1 MIAEPGERLLTDWN
15 QSSLT
20 DLNHSVLA
28 ARRKKKERGDSTIVA
43 ALKKMLSK
51 APGDAAA
58 EISNDLAE
66 IEKIG
71 EDNEASAEGKEGK
84 TKPEQ
89 MTPQELHRRLWK
101 ILSLRDK
108 GE

>member
-1 MIAEPGERLLTDWN
+1 MGRLLKTTI

-20 DLNHSVLA
+20 DLNHNILA
-28 ARRKKKERGDSTIVA
+28 ARQKKKEQGKSAIAA

-58 EISNDLAE
+58 AISNDLDE

-71 EDNEASAEGKEGK
+71 EDNEACAQGEEGK

-89 MTPQELHRRLWK
+89 MTPQELYRRLWK

>member
-1 MIAEPGERLLTDWN
+1 
-15 QSSLT
+15 
-20 DLNHSVLA
+20 
-28 ARRKKKERGDSTIVA
+28 VA

-51 APGDAAA
+51 APGGTAA
-58 EISNDLAE
+58 EISNDLDE
-66 IEKIG
+66 IEEIG
-71 EDNEASAEGKEGK
+71 EDNHASAAGEEGK

-108 GE
+108 SE

>member
-1 MIAEPGERLLTDWN
+1 
-15 QSSLT
+15 
-20 DLNHSVLA
+20 
-28 ARRKKKERGDSTIVA
+28 
-43 ALKKMLSK
+43 MLSK
-51 APGDAAA
+51 TPGDTAA

-71 EDNEASAEGKEGK
+71 EDNEASAAGEEGK

>member
-1 MIAEPGERLLTDWN
+1 M
-15 QSSLT
+15 
-20 DLNHSVLA
+20 LA
-28 ARRKKKERGDSTIVA
+28 ARRRRKAQGKSAIAA

-51 APGDAAA
+51 APGDTAA
-58 EISNDLAE
+58 EISNDLNE

-71 EDNEASAEGKEGK
+71 DDNEAGAQGEEGKQ
-84 TKPEQ
+84 KPEQ

-108 GE
+108 SK

>member
-1 MIAEPGERLLTDWN
+1 M
-15 QSSLT
+15 
-20 DLNHSVLA
+20 
-28 ARRKKKERGDSTIVA
+28 A

-51 APGDAAA
+51 APGETTA
-58 EISNDLAE
+58 EISNDLDE

-71 EDNEASAEGKEGK
+71 EDNQASAEGKEGK

-101 ILSLRDK
+101 ILTLRDK
-108 GE
+108 SK

>member
-1 MIAEPGERLLTDWN
+1 
-15 QSSLT
+15 
-20 DLNHSVLA
+20 
-28 ARRKKKERGDSTIVA
+28 
-43 ALKKMLSK
+43 MLSK
-51 APGDAAA
+51 APGDTAA

-71 EDNEASAEGKEGK
+71 EDNEGSAVGGEGK

>member
-1 MIAEPGERLLTDWN
+1 
-15 QSSLT
+15 
-20 DLNHSVLA
+20 
-28 ARRKKKERGDSTIVA
+28 
-43 ALKKMLSK
+43 MLSK
-51 APGDAAA
+51 APGNTAT

-71 EDNEASAEGKEGK
+71 EDNEASMEGGEGT

>member
-1 MIAEPGERLLTDWN
+1 M
-15 QSSLT
+15 
-20 DLNHSVLA
+20 
-28 ARRKKKERGDSTIVA
+28 A

-58 EISNDLAE
+58 EISNDLDE

-84 TKPEQ
+84 AKPEQ

-108 GE
+108 SE

>member
-1 MIAEPGERLLTDWN
+1 
-15 QSSLT
+15 
-20 DLNHSVLA
+20 LA
-28 ARRKKKERGDSTIVA
+28 ARRKKKEQGSSTIVA
-43 ALKKMLSK
+43 TLKKMLSK
-51 APGDAAA
+51 APGSTAS
-58 EISNDLAE
+58 EISNDLDE

-71 EDNEASAEGKEGK
+71 EDNHASAEGKEGE

>member
-1 MIAEPGERLLTDWN
+1 
-15 QSSLT
+15 
-20 DLNHSVLA
+20 
-28 ARRKKKERGDSTIVA
+28 
-43 ALKKMLSK
+43 MLSK
-51 APGDAAA
+51 ALGNAAA
-58 EISNDLAE
+58 EISGDLDE

-71 EDNEASAEGKEGK
+71 EDNEASAQGEEGK

-108 GE
+108 SEPHIADRMLTH

>member
-1 MIAEPGERLLTDWN
+1 M
-15 QSSLT
+15 
-20 DLNHSVLA
+20 A
-28 ARRKKKERGDSTIVA
+28 ARRKKKEQGKSTIVA

-51 APGDAAA
+51 APGDSAA
-58 EISNDLAE
+58 EVSNDLDE

-71 EDNEASAEGKEGK
+71 EDHEASEEGKEGK
-84 TKPEQ
+84 TKPEN

-108 GE
+108 SE